1 MAFYRE
7 SEVALIDRELNS
19 CLTSLFASL
28 KWEVNDAA
36 RKVALSGLRLIG
48 ALFPLLVS
56 LQEFLVPS
64 KKLR

>member
-1 MAFYRE
+1 MFDFF
-7 SEVALIDRELNS
+7 I
-19 CLTSLFASL
+19 ASL
-28 KWEVNDAA
+28 KWEVNGAA
-36 RKVALSGLRLIG
+36 RKVALSGLRLIR